1 MRWPWIHVAHLDAA
15 LALLTVT
22 GRDLQDERARYDALL
37 EKYISMKQQG
47 FAPVPQ
53 RTPTLPNVPYRGGD
67 LATREKFVKQFSE
80 EPGVTPELAQL
91 AADQLMAEL
100 Q

>member
-1 MRWPWIHVAHLDAA
+1 MKWPFVHRAHLDAA
-15 LALLTVT
+15 MALISITS
-22 GRDLQDERARYDALL
+22 RELQTERYRYEALL